1 MSPLDVNITLDT
13 LILDF
18 YIRYFP
24 EEGVNKSPQ
33 REIGKTSVI
42 VAKPLVGLI
51 IVKNLLLLIYYMKLW
66 E

>member
-33 REIGKTSVI
+33 HEIGKTSVI